1 MKGLGVL
8 RRMTVVRAITLGYV
22 VLIVLFAAS
31 AVVATVAI
39 NGVKD
44 AAERDRRERE
54 ELISGVKDLSLAVN
68 QQIDALRATLLS
80 SSVGP
85 HALEDMLSAQENTK
99 KAIVALKQLDLSPD
113 GDETLAG
120 LETDLATFDRATNHA
135 MDLASSGHAEAASS
149 LGEDYV
155 NPRAT
160 LLNDGLTTLSER
172 ETTYFEEK
180 LKRSQAST
188 DRTIAFSYA
197 FVGVSLAIAV
207 VLAIVIPRVVSR
219 QLRGMISRLTTSTA
233 EMLSVTSQVASGA
246 VQTATAISEATTT
259 VDEVRQTSLLASQK
273 ASAVSDNAQAADQ
286 VAESG
291 RRAVAE
297 TLDGIRRIQEQMS
310 VVADSVVRLSEQTD
324 AVSEIIATSN
334 DIAEQSNLLSVNAA
348 IEAAKASE
356 QGKGFSVVAEEIK
369 SLSQQ
374 SKQGVMQVRSILT
387 DIQRATSAAVMA
399 AEQSGKAIEDGAS
412 QALESSQAIE
422 SLAENVAA
430 AAQSAMQIVA
440 SAQQQLVGMDQISE
454 SMASIDQASAQNA
467 AGARQMEAEVHHLRE
482 LAYALQRM
490 IDAKAGNELGA
501 VPAGDAADSA
511 NGWPA

>member
-1 MKGLGVL
+1 MKGQRTLG
-8 RRMTVVRAITLGYV
+8 RMTVVRAITLGYV

-31 AVVATVAI
+31 AFVATIAI

-44 AAERDRRERE
+44 AAERDRTERE
-54 ELISGVKDLSLAVN
+54 AIITGINDLTLAVN
-68 QQIDALRATLLS
+68 GQIGALRANLLS
-80 SSVGP
+80 TSVGGGT
-85 HALEDMLSAQENTK
+85 LEDMSSSQEATV
-99 KAIVALKQLDLSPD
+99 KAIAALKRLKLSSN
-113 GDETLAG
+113 GARIFAG
-120 LETDLATFDRATNHA
+120 LETELKSFDKTTNDV
-135 MDLASSGHAEAASS
+135 MDLANSGQIKEASA
-149 LGEDYV
+149 LGESDA
-155 NPRAT
+155 NPRAK
-160 LLNDGLTTLSER
+160 LLNVALVTLGESE
-172 ETTYFEEK
+172 TKYLGEK
-180 LKRSQAST
+180 LDKSQAST

-197 FVGVSLAIAV
+197 FVGISFAIAI
-207 VLAIVIPRVVSR
+207 LLTIFIPRVVSR
-219 QLRGMISRLTTSTA
+219 QLRGVISRLGTSTA

-246 VQTATAISEATTT
+246 VQTATAISEAATT

-273 ASAVSDNAQAADQ
+273 ATAVSDNAQAADQ

-291 RRAVAE
+291 RLAVAE

-310 VVADSVVRLSEQTD
+310 VVADSVVRLSEQTE
-324 AVSEIIATSN
+324 AVGEIIATSN

-399 AEQSGKAIEDGAS
+399 AEQSGKAIEDGAA

-440 SAQQQLVGMDQISE
+440 SSQQQLVGMDQISE
-454 SMASIDQASAQNA
+454 AMASIDQASAQNA
-467 AGARQMEAEVHHLRE
+467 AGARQMEDEVHFLRD
-482 LAYALQRM
+482 LAQQMQGM
-490 IDAKAGNELGA
+490 IDAKANKA
-501 VPAGDAADSA
+501 SAASSAGDESESA
-511 NGWPA
+511 SG